1 MKTIKKVRKYFVRKL
16 HKEIGIAIIAI
27 IAIFLIAN
35 LIKPDGQMSAREN
48 RMLQQRPSISM
59 ENIENGSFMEDYE
72 SYVSDQFIF
81 RDFWVSVKARIDLLM
96 GKNYSNGVYKGKDGY
111 LIEEAKA
118 PVENSMAAN
127 VQAINTLADSGNV
140 NVYMMLV
147 PDAVEIMD
155 EKLPAF
161 APVRDQAADI
171 ADFTSRLSGNVTQI
185 DVSQTLRDH
194 RLDEQ
199 MYYRTDHHWTTLA
212 AYYAFLE
219 AAKTLGIDSSTVS
232 YDRYTV
238 STDFVGTM
246 ASTSGYGASRKDAVE
261 IFVPN
266 NTDVEYVVEY
276 VEEREKK
283 PTVYD
288 SEMLE
293 GNDKYTVFFGGNHPI
308 IDINTTNQ
316 QGRRLLVVKDSYA
329 NCFIPFLIPYYREIV
344 IVDPRYYYDNVNQEI
359 ADSNIDD
366 VLFLYN
372 ANTFFEDNSLS
383 SVFEPVTS
391 ADGSGNS
398 DTSNTDSGETGVSDT
413 SGETAQSE

>member
-246 ASTSGYGASRKDAVE
+246 ASTSGYGASRKDPVE